1 MDSFGYFLAAYL
13 VVWVGVFAYVL
24 RLYALH
30 RSLRRE
36 MESLRAE
43 AKRRHGD

>member
-13 VVWVGVFAYVL
+13 VAGAGVIAYVV
-24 RLYALH
+24 RLCAIR
-30 RSLRRE
+30 RSLRRQI
-36 MESLRAE
+36 ESLRAE